1 MNVSSEGANVSLDR
15 CLDEML
21 SLNQDGEYIL
31 QVDINLFRHKLLN
44 IIDGSE

>member
-15 CLDEML
+15 CLAEML
-21 SLNQDGEYIL
+21 SLNQNGEYVL
-31 QVDINLFRHKLLN
+31 KVDINLFRNKLLN